1 MSTLS
6 MALTGLDTSNP
17 VPGIYAEVRF
27 AQGQTA
33 GDLGPKRV
41 LILAPKTSAGSITVD
56 TQIVGPLSDEA
67 DFITY
72 AGPGSPA
79 HRMARAFLASCKS
92 AEVYLLCPTAATGS
106 AAVDLITLTT
116 TATANGVLT
125 ITFAGEDIDVPI
137 TTGDTPTVIG
147 DAAVIAFNNRTWL
160 PATAANSSG
169 VVTFTGKIAGTDLN
183 SIRFRAKITGTG
195 VGTTVA
201 PTADTAFG
209 ASAVGAAAI
218 GVGTIS
224 YTSALATMLAR
235 NFDYILA
242 GTQVAAPIDA
252 LLDQVSIQAEPST
265 GFRQKCIFGA
275 ALTPSAAVTLASGTS
290 MNRPRARLVNAE
302 ECPVEHY
309 VLCATVGASMI
320 KEEIVDPSFNFDGYG
335 SKPGQTLILSAP
347 YNDSARPT
355 MTEQKSMLNGGVT
368 PIAYTDGG
376 QPYVVRSVTTYCK
389 NGSNFDYRVRDSHLV
404 CIADKFTNDMVAKLA
419 ASPWTKVTSDPVAG
433 AREPAPEFATPR
445 RIKASVEQLVSDY
458 VDAGWLDPAKRQ
470 ATLDGI
476 QVGQDPS
483 LPSRLNTSVP
493 LYSAVLL
500 HQHALLV
507 KESSAAT

>member
-72 AGPGSPA
+72 AGPGSVA

-92 AEVYLLCPTAATGS
+92 VEVYLLCPTAATGT
-106 AAVDLITLTT
+106 AALDEIVIAT
-116 TATANGVLT
+116 TATANGVLSVW
-125 ITFAGEDIDVPI
+125 FAGEQIDVPI
-137 TTGDTPTVIG
+137 TTGDTATNIG
-147 DAAVIAFNNRTWL
+147 DNLVLAFNARTWL

-169 VVTFTGKIAGTDLN
+169 TVTVTGKIAGVDLN

-195 VGTTVA
+195 IGTTVT

-209 ASAVGAAAI
+209 ASGTGSAAI

-224 YTSALATMLAR
+224 YTAALATMLAR
-235 NFDYILA
+235 SFDYILA
-242 GTQVAAPIDA
+242 GVQLAAPIDA

-335 SKPGQTLILSAP
+335 FKPGQTLILSAP

-376 QPYVVRSVTTYCK
+376 QPYVVRSITTYCK
-389 NGSNFDYRVRDSHLV
+389 NGSNFDYRVRDSHVV
-404 CIADKFTNDMVAKLA
+404 CIADKFASDQVAKFA

-483 LPSRLNTSVP
+483 LPSRINISVP